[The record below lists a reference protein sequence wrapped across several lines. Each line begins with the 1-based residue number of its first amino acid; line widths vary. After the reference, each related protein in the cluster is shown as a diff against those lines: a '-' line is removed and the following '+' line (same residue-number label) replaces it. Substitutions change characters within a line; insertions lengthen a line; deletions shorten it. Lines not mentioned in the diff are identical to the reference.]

1 MLSIEQKSILSNIIQ
16 TIEVAKE
23 TLKENK
29 EVSLLKNFLI
39 KNFDPSEE
47 KITKIVKILEL
58 NEKVEFKIEKETSE
72 YFMLKGFLLKLKDLG
87 FNFPFKKK
95 KEVMFDIDTN
105 INIDYLLNTSKSILK
120 KDLED
125 EEKDLIKKQA
135 LIHGNNYENIGIA
148 LGISKERVETI
159 LKKIERGENMRT
171 HNPKV
176 RKANEQI

>member
-1 MLSIEQKSILSNIIQ
+1 MLTSEQKSILSNIIQ

-58 NEKVEFKIEKETSE
+58 NEKVEFKIEKESSE

-95 KEVMFDIDTN
+95 KEIMFDIDN
-105 INIDYLLNTSKSILK
+105 KIDIDYLLNTSKSLLK
-120 KDLED
+120 KDEKD
-125 EEKDLIKKQA
+125 EELKLIKEQA
-135 LIHGNNYENIGIA
+135 KIHGNNYENIA
-148 LGISKERVETI
+148 TSLGILKERVETV
-159 LKKIERGENMRT
+159 LKKIERVENMRT

-176 RKANEQI
+176 RKANDQI